1 MIWYITFVNYDDFVR
16 LTGTHYK
23 DYVSERLTGTRSGD
37 LCPLLLQFSWKIL
50 FYIITQN
57 SLFLNENCVII
68 LLCVKNETNSG
79 GALVRSRCL
88 L

>member
-37 LCPLLLQFSWKIL
+37 LCPLLLQFS
-50 FYIITQN
+50 
-57 SLFLNENCVII
+57 
-68 LLCVKNETNSG
+68 G
-79 GALVRSRCL
+79 
-88 L
+88 

>member
-37 LCPLLLQFSWKIL
+37 LCPLLLQFSHVRKQKIPE
-50 FYIITQN
+50 I
-57 SLFLNENCVII
+57 SC
-68 LLCVKNETNSG
+68 
-79 GALVRSRCL
+79 
-88 L
+88 